1 MSTTARPP
9 LDPVRKRYRR
19 ALFQSFV
26 VRFHAL
32 LIVAAV
38 VGAGLG
44 LNRLWLGLGFEHLIA
59 RSVFNCFVTWG
70 VFLLAVRVWVLYA
83 HLVDE
88 RLAALHPDEAALAP
102 PDPPLA
108 EPKSAS
114 SASDTAEGSLQVAR
128 GLAEVAVD
136 ADVIGAIFGGVALA
150 IAALVALAAVLPWL
164 WVEVPAMLVEAAFQ
178 VALSAS
184 LVRRAGRLA
193 RAAEGPGWL
202 GVLVVGTWGPMAIV
216 TVIVLAVTTL
226 AHFACDAPTRLSG
239 CFLP

>member
-1 MSTTARPP
+1 MSGHGRPP

-44 LNRLWLGLGFEHLIA
+44 LNRLWLGLGFEHLVW
-59 RSVFNCFVTWG
+59 RSLFNCFVTWG
-70 VFLLAVRVWVLYA
+70 VFLGGVRVWVLYA
-83 HLVDE
+83 HVVDE
-88 RLAALHPDEAALAP
+88 RLAALHPDDAAAAP
-102 PDPPLA
+102 PDPALG
-108 EPKSAS
+108 EPRSARG
-114 SASDTAEGSLQVAR
+114 ASDAAEGGLEVAR
-128 GLAEVAVD
+128 GLAEIAGE
-136 ADVIGAIFGGVALA
+136 ADVVGAIFGGVALA
-150 IAALVALAAVLPWL
+150 IAALVALAAVWPWL
-164 WVEVPAMLVEAAFQ
+164 WVEVPALLVEAAFQ

-202 GVLVVGTWGPMAIV
+202 TVLVSGTWVPMTVV
-216 TVIVLAVTTL
+216 TVIVVAVTTL
-226 AHFACDAPTRLSG
+226 AHFACDAPTRLTG